1 MMGPS
6 HAATGAA
13 AWLALTH
20 WQSPIAVLHLL
31 SLIHI

>member
-13 AWLALTH
+13 AWLALTGPI
-20 WQSPIAVLHLL
+20 SPVAALHL